1 MVLYVYLIK
10 SSETGYYKIGYSAN
24 PEQRLKQLQTGCPD
38 KLDMIS
44 TFSSPRARKLENALH
59 NSFSYA
65 RKHNEWFD
73 LSLEDELKFQ
83 SLCET
88 IDKNLLLIE
97 NF

>member
-1 MVLYVYLIK
+1 MFVYLIK

-24 PEQRLKQLQTGCPD
+24 PNQRLKQLQTGCPD
-38 KLDMIS
+38 KLDIIH
-44 TFSSPRARKLENALH
+44 TFESVRAKKLELALH

-73 LSLEDELKFQ
+73 LSLEDEFKFQ